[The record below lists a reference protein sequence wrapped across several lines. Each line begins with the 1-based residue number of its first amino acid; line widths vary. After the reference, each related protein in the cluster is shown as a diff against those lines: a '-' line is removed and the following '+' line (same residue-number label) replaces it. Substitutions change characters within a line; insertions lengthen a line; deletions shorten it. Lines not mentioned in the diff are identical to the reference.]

1 MSDLIPSNLHI
12 SGINTVAA
20 DRSGKAIV
28 INADGLVRDVR
39 TEVEIAITT
48 DLAPAMALALLST
61 TAKARAERDGFD
73 PALEVLA
80 IGVVRAAAR
89 QRMRMQ
95 LLFEKGLVLP
105 LEMSWDAGRA
115 LSDGLLAELG
125 TLRA

>member
-12 SGINTVAA
+12 SGINAIAA